1 MGPPIE
7 DNTKLPVVD
16 WKTFTLTA
24 IQALREWA
32 EIQFKGL
39 REWVELHFELQ
50 DRATKLSIREVER
63 RLDELNHAHA
73 KAELDRSQFLPKP
86 TFEGWKEAIEK
97 RINLI
102 EQTLAKAEGRA
113 TSQAVFVAAVVSIII
128 SVVAGLIARF
138 LAR

>member
-1 MGPPIE
+1 MAGQPPE
-7 DNTKLPVVD
+7 DEHQRGGVVD
-16 WKTFTLTA
+16 WKSWTSDKLTA
-24 IQALREWA
+24 
-32 EIQFKGL
+32 L

-50 DRATKLSIREVER
+50 DRAVKLSIREVER

-102 EQTLAKAEGRA
+102 EQALAKAEGRA
-113 TSQAVFVAAVVSIII
+113 TTQAVFVAAIVSIII